1 MSLFHMN
8 KRMVLKL
15 IFLILIFT
23 IIVIIGVKT
32 APWLFEHARNPEYI
46 RTYLAGFG
54 NIGFLVYMLIQTI
67 QVVIVIIPGDIV
79 SACGGFVYGIP
90 IGFMLSY
97 TGLMIGSVIV
107 FYISRILGY
116 ELVSI
121 FLSEQKIDKISDTLN
136 SSKGT
141 VGLFII
147 CCIPFIP
154 KDIMMYIAGLTPV
167 KAPRLFV
174 IYGISRVPSVLIWV
188 SVGANAFE
196 KNILGLVVT
205 ISILIIMIILLYF
218 LNRYYQ
224 KNKNS
229 MSENNPSTKI

>member
-1 MSLFHMN
+1 M
-8 KRMVLKL
+8 
-15 IFLILIFT
+15 
-23 IIVIIGVKT
+23 
-32 APWLFEHARNPEYI
+32 FEHARDPEYI
-46 RTYLAGFG
+46 RNYLAGFG
-54 NIGFLVYMLIQTI
+54 NVGFLVYMLIQTI

-90 IGFMLSY
+90 IGFILSY

-107 FYISRILGY
+107 FYISRIFGY
-116 ELVSI
+116 DLVSRLI
-121 FLSEQKIDKISDTLN
+121 SGKKIEKISETLN
-136 SSKGT
+136 STKGT
-141 VGLFII
+141 VSLFII

-167 KAPRLFV
+167 KAPRLFI

-196 KNILGLVVT
+196 KNILGLIIT
-205 ISILIIMIILLYF
+205 ISILIIMIILLFF
-218 LNRYYQ
+218 LNKFYH

-229 MSENNPSTKI
+229 ITENNTSTKI

>member
-15 IFLILIFT
+15 IFLIFIFT

-32 APWLFEHARNPEYI
+32 APWLFEHARDPEYI
-46 RTYLAGFG
+46 RNYLAGFG
-54 NIGFLVYMLIQTI
+54 NVGFLVYMLIQTI
-67 QVVIVIIPGDIV
+67 QVVIVISPGDIV

-90 IGFMLSY
+90 IGFILSY

-107 FYISRILGY
+107 FYISRIFGY
-116 ELVSI
+116 DLVSRLI
-121 FLSEQKIDKISDTLN
+121 SGKKIEKISETLN
-136 SSKGT
+136 STKGT
-141 VGLFII
+141 VSLFII

-167 KAPRLFV
+167 KAPRLFI

-196 KNILGLVVT
+196 KNILGLIIT
-205 ISILIIMIILLYF
+205 ISILIIMIILLFF
-218 LNRYYQ
+218 LNKFYH

-229 MSENNPSTKI
+229 ITENNTSTKI

>member
-1 MSLFHMN
+1 MSLVQMN

-23 IIVIIGVKT
+23 IIIIIGIKT
-32 APWLFEHARNPEYI
+32 APWLFEHARNPKYI
-46 RTYLAGFG
+46 RNYLAGFG
-54 NIGFLVYMLIQTI
+54 NVGFLVYMLIQII

-79 SACGGFVYGIP
+79 SACAGFVYGIP
-90 IGFMLSY
+90 IGFVLSY

-107 FYISRILGY
+107 FYISRIFGY
-116 ELVSI
+116 DLVSRLI
-121 FLSEQKIDKISDTLN
+121 SEKKIEKIREVLN
-136 SSKGT
+136 STKGT
-141 VGLFII
+141 FGLFII

-167 KAPRLFV
+167 KASRLFV
-174 IYGISRVPSVLIWV
+174 VYGMSRVPSVLIWV

-205 ISILIIMIILLYF
+205 ISIMIVMIILLFF
-218 LNRYYQ
+218 LNKFYQ

-229 MSENNPSTKI
+229 MTENNTPTKI

>member
-1 MSLFHMN
+1 MN
-8 KRMVLKL
+8 FVKL
-15 IFLILIFT
+15 NNRSVVKLGILILI
-23 IIVIIGVKT
+23 IIVIIIVGIKA

-46 RTYLAGFG
+46 RNYLAGFG
-54 NIGFLVYMLIQTI
+54 NVGFLVYMLIQII

-90 IGFMLSY
+90 LGFILSY
-97 TGLMIGSVIV
+97 TGLIIGSVIV
-107 FYISRILGY
+107 FYISRIFGY
-116 ELVSI
+116 ELVSKL
-121 FLSEQKIDKISDTLN
+121 FAEDKIEKISEILN
-136 SSKGT
+136 STKGT

-167 KAPRLFV
+167 KASRLFL

-188 SVGANAFE
+188 SIGANAYD
-196 KNILGLVVT
+196 KDTTGLIIT
-205 ISILIIMIILLYF
+205 ISIMVIMIILLYL
-218 LNRYYQ
+218 LNRFYH

-229 MSENNPSTKI
+229 ITEKNTSTKK